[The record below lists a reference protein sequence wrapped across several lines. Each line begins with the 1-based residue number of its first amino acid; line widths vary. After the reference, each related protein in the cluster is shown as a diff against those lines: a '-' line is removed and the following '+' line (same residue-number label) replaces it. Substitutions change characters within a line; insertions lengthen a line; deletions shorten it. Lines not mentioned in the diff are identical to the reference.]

1 MPVNIHGKQYRTV
14 AERIE
19 LFHKEHKK
27 EIKSITTEILKNDEN
42 IVLMKTTIKVGDNV
56 YEGYNQETYGSSHIN
71 KTSALENCETS
82 AIGRALSS
90 AGFVGEEF
98 ASANEVQNAIKQQKN
113 GVSVRPKPSKPKPF
127 VKKDLKKYIVNSLD
141 TQVPLDWN
149 EEMRNRNL
157 GFGKNK
163 ELTWK
168 SLEDKYLDWIIKNMK
183 SEKIVSYANAEKI
196 LRTTEKI
203 NSEPSKKAE
212 PKATKEKA
220 IDELFPETSKQNP
233 SKEEVEAMA
242 INQPDYLSE
251 EEEKRQWK
259 EFENA

>member
-19 LFHKEHKK
+19 LFHKEHK
-27 EIKSITTEILKNDEN
+27 EDVKSITTEILKNDEN

-113 GVSVRPKPSKPKPF
+113 GVFVRPQPVNTKPNGVAKQVDQAKKQLLNGKGKIEKPTEDLVIPF
-127 VKKDLKKYIVNSLD
+127 GTKLKGKKVSGVTYSTLEWCLNTMDQAY
-141 TQVPLDWN
+141 
-149 EEMRNRNL
+149 
-157 GFGKNK
+157 FKNC
-163 ELTWK
+163 
-168 SLEDKYLDWIIKNMK
+168 
-183 SEKIVSYANAEKI
+183 
-196 LRTTEKI
+196 
-203 NSEPSKKAE
+203 
-212 PKATKEKA
+212 
-220 IDELFPETSKQNP
+220 PE
-233 SKEEVEAMA
+233 
-242 INQPDYLSE
+242 
-251 EEEKRQWK
+251 
-259 EFENA
+259 

>member
-14 AERIE
+14 AERIQ

-27 EIKSITTEILKNDEN
+27 DIKSITTEILKNDEN
-42 IVLMKTTIKVGDNV
+42 MVLMKTTIKVGDNV

-98 ASANEVQNAIKQQKN
+98 ASANEVQNAIKQQEN
-113 GVSVRPKPSKPKPF
+113 GVSVRPKPSKPKLF
-127 VKKDLKKYIVNSLD
+127 VKTDLQK
-141 TQVPLDWN
+141 PLDWN
-149 EEMRNRNL
+149 EEMRNRKL

-168 SLEDKYLDWIIKNMK
+168 SLENRFLDWIIKNMQNEQIK
-183 SEKIVSYANAEKI
+183 SYANEEIIFRNTQKTNSTSFKKI
-196 LRTTEKI
+196 
-203 NSEPSKKAE
+203 E
-212 PKATKEKA
+212 PKKIKKEA
-220 IDELFPETSKQNP
+220 IDELFPKNSKYNP
-233 SKEEVEAMA
+233 SKEEADNMA
-242 INQPDYLSE
+242 INQSNFISE
-251 EEEKRQWK
+251 EEEKKQWE
-259 EFENA
+259 EFAND

>member
-27 EIKSITTEILKNDEN
+27 DIKSITTEILKNDEN
-42 IVLMKTTIKVGDNV
+42 IVLMKTTIKVGDNI

-113 GVSVRPKPSKPKPF
+113 GVSVRPKSSKPKLF
-127 VKKDLKKYIVNSLD
+127 VKKDVQK
-141 TQVPLDWN
+141 PLDWN
-149 EEMRNRNL
+149 EEMRNRKL

-168 SLEDKYLDWIIKNMK
+168 SLEDKFLDWIIKNM
-183 SEKIVSYANAEKI
+183 SNEKILSYANAEKI

-203 NSEPSKKAE
+203 NSESSKKTE
-212 PKATKEKA
+212 PKVIKEKA
-220 IDELFPETSKQNP
+220 IDELFPETSKHNP
-233 SKEEVEAMA
+233 SKEEADGMA